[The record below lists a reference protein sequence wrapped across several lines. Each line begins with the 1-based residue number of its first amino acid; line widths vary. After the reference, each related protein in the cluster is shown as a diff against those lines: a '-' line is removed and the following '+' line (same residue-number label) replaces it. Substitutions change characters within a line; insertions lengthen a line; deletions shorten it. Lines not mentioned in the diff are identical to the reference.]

1 MAKLVSKTYGD
12 ALFAVALEENRMDE
26 FFEAVQVVVDV
37 LRTNDEFG
45 KLMNHPKIIKED
57 KVKVVEE
64 AFGDKIP
71 KEIVGIMTL
80 LVTKGRAEEMLSVF
94 DYFVDLV
101 KEEKRIGKAYVTT
114 AVALDNEQKA
124 EVEQKLLDTTKYET
138 FEMNYSVDASLIG
151 GMVIRIG
158 DRVVDSSVKTKLQ
171 DLTRKLR
178 NVQI

>member
-26 FFEAVQVVVDV
+26 FFEAVEVVADV
-37 LRTNDEFG
+37 LRTNAEFG

-57 KVKVVEE
+57 KVKIVEE
-64 AFGDKIP
+64 AFGGKIP

-114 AVALDNEQKA
+114 AVALDDRQK
-124 EVEQKLLDTTKYET
+124 EKVEQKLLDTTKYET
-138 FEMNYSVDASLIG
+138 FEMNYLVDASLIG

-158 DRVVDSSVKTKLQ
+158 DRVVDSSIKTKLFE
-171 DLTRKLR
+171 LTRELR
-178 NVQI
+178 KVQV